1 MRTSHGFGLKQAG
14 FNHEETLNLLKRSS
28 SADLKQ
34 KPRHHSRVFLNKVN
48 SVFSMI

>member
-28 SADLKQ
+28 TDQKQ
-34 KPRHHSRVFLNKVN
+34 KTPP
-48 SVFSMI
+48 